1 MNFLDRSGHI
11 FNLPSYPYEPI
22 GHEFEE
28 NEHLGR
34 KPFEVPQNTEEGR
47 NTRQGYSQ
55 FYDNKR
61 RRAY

>member
-28 NEHLGR
+28 NDYI
-34 KPFEVPQNTEEGR
+34 FWI
-47 NTRQGYSQ
+47 
-55 FYDNKR
+55 DNCKMNKL
-61 RRAY
+61 